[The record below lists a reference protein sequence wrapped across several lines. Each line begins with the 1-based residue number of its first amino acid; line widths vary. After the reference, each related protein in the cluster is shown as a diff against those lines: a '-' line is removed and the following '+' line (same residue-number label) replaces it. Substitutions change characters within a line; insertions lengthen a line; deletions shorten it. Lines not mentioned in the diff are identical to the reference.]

1 MQYAAVMLCPSGGV
15 IRHEETQ
22 QVANVLIGD
31 FESFDDAIHQACRD
45 LDCSVLHPVNKG
57 IISKG
62 RGKGGFMLVTTQDL
76 EAL

>member
-22 QVANVLIGD
+22 QVANVFVGD
-31 FESFDDAIHQACRD
+31 FESIDDAIHQACLD
-45 LDCSVLHPVNKG
+45 LKCQHLHKG
-57 IISKG
+57 VISKG
-62 RGKGGFMLVTTQDL
+62 KNKGGFMVVTTQDL